1 MTTESEFISDKFKV
15 TTDKKTLDEVKEN
28 MKKLGL
34 SSLQSSE
41 EVEKKSQ
48 TTTTLGEIKK
58 IN

>member
-15 TTDKKTLDEVKEN
+15 TTDKRTLDEVKEN

-48 TTTTLGEIKK
+48 TTTTFGEIKK